1 MHRTKIVAL
10 ALLGAAVSAA
20 SGCVAV
26 PPHGPP
32 ASTPP
37 PGPSGTPGRHA
48 QDTGPQI
55 VQGPPVEALE
65 TVPPGPG
72 SGTRAAAA
80 PSARRPDDGTGPG
93 GGTGTGPAP
102 ARHTVRPARPR
113 TAAHPRTAGP
123 AHPAPPAP
131 APRPKH
137 VNRPSGTAANVCAL
151 GEGYGHWQPD
161 SPQARICH
169 QTYGR

>member
-26 PPHGPP
+26 PPHGSG
-32 ASTPP
+32 AATPS

-72 SGTRAAAA
+72 ARSRASAP
-80 PSARRPDDGTGPG
+80 PSARRP
-93 GGTGTGPAP
+93 
-102 ARHTVRPARPR
+102 
-113 TAAHPRTAGP
+113 
-123 AHPAPPAP
+123 
-131 APRPKH
+131 
-137 VNRPSGTAANVCAL
+137 N
-151 GEGYGHWQPD
+151 
-161 SPQARICH
+161 
-169 QTYGR
+169 